1 MVASPAMRRFLPLVL
16 LLLFVRPAAGDT
28 LQEGWD
34 AYNAGDYAHAIEI
47 FEPLAAA
54 GEAEASYALGLLHA
68 NGLGVSRDEGQAAGY
83 VADAASAGY
92 SPAQD
97 LLGYMYD
104 FGLGLP
110 INHDLAEYWY
120 QKAVDAGEINAMNNL
135 AYSWVNRGR
144 RLGEAAALIATA
156 VRAVPNEAAYLDSLG
171 WLLYR
176 TGHYQE
182 AVPPL
187 CEAAKRDPG
196 HPEVLAHLG
205 DAYWRIGREAEA
217 RSQWQR
223 ALGLA
228 DDPSQLSSNGADFL
242 HGVGIAGW
250 RAAIEDRLSQGL
262 TAADEPQVAVPSD
275 ATRDLPIEPGCDVPV
290 S

>member
-1 MVASPAMRRFLPLVL
+1 MRRLLPLVL
-16 LLLFVRPAAGDT
+16 LLLMFARPAAGET

-34 AYNAGDYAHAIEI
+34 AYNAGDYERARAI
-47 FEPLAAA
+47 FEPLAAS
-54 GEAEASYALGLLHA
+54 GEAEANYALGLLHA
-68 NGLGVSRDEGQAAGY
+68 NGLGVGRDDARAAGH

-110 INHDLAEYWY
+110 VNHDLAEYWY

-135 AYSWVNRGR
+135 AYSWVNHGR

-205 DAYWRIGREAEA
+205 DAYWRIGREDEA
-217 RSQWQR
+217 RREWQR
-223 ALGLA
+223 ALEVA
-228 DDPSQLSSNGADFL
+228 EDSNRLSGNGADFL
-242 HGVGIAGW
+242 HGVGPAGW
-250 RAAIEDRLSQGL
+250 RATIEDRLREGL
-262 TAADEPQVAVPSD
+262 TALDETPVAVPGD
-275 ATRDLPIEPGCDVPV
+275 ATQGLPIEPGCEVPV